1 MCEEL
6 TEELER
12 GRLASELLIEHLE
25 SMGNAEKCKIPIET
39 DNGCYIIEI
48 RKTL

>member
-6 TEELER
+6 EKELAR
-12 GRLASELLIEHLE
+12 GQKAAEDLIEHLE
-25 SMGNAEKCKIPIET
+25 STGADKIKIPITT

-48 RKTL
+48 RRTL